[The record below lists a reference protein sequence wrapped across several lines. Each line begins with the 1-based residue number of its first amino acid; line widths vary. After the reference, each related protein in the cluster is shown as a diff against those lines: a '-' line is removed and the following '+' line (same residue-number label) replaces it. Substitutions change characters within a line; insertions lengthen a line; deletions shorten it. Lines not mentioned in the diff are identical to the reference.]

1 MNYEKL
7 LENLGDDFQVRE
19 NEIGFELY
27 DKSRNLIAIIK
38 SKKYNI
44 TFEICNGFNKL
55 SRMTRRMVLYELKR
69 FCQEETEK
77 RGIHEKMQ
85 DIR

>member
-7 LENLGDDFQVRE
+7 LENLGDNFQVRE

-27 DKSRNLIAIIK
+27 DTSRNLIAIIK

-44 TFEICNGFNKL
+44 TFKICNGFNKL
-55 SRMTRRMVLYELKR
+55 SRMTRRMVLYEFKR
-69 FCQEETEK
+69 FCQEETIK
-77 RGIHEKMQ
+77 RRPYEKM
-85 DIR
+85 

>member
-7 LENLGDDFQVRE
+7 LENLGDDFKARE

-27 DKSRNLIAIIK
+27 DTSRNLIAVIK
-38 SKKYNI
+38 SKKHNI
-44 TFEICNGFNKL
+44 TFKICNGFNKL

-69 FCQEETEK
+69 FCQEETAK
-77 RGIHEKMQ
+77 RRPYEKM
-85 DIR
+85 

>member
-7 LENLGDDFQVRE
+7 LENLGDDFKARE

-27 DKSRNLIAIIK
+27 DTSRNLIAIIK

-44 TFEICNGFNKL
+44 NFKICNGFNKL
-55 SRMTRRMVLYELKR
+55 SRMKRRMVLYELKR
-69 FCQEETEK
+69 FCQEETVK
-77 RGIHEKMQ
+77 RGRYEKM
-85 DIR
+85 